1 LELDLQ
7 TKSKSRGH
15 DIFDNSRRFNA
26 RGQKMDTVW
35 LVDDLPRNLRKFEEN
50 HRGYFKIET
59 FSKIDEVLDQIHEK
73 DYPDALLCDVFFY
86 DSVEE
91 AERVEAEIEN
101 LATQLKG
108 TAQKIGVHDHQH
120 AAGIQLMRKIYEFF
134 GNKPPRFPMYAY
146 TSKGPFLL
154 EQSEWDNISTYGAE
168 VLLKNRVLPE
178 RERLEIKGDIA
189 IARARHSWLAWGK
202 LRSREFLWNLLPNVV
217 VAVAAFF
224 LGRWL
229 GQC

>member
-1 LELDLQ
+1 
-7 TKSKSRGH
+7 
-15 DIFDNSRRFNA
+15 
-26 RGQKMDTVW
+26 MDTVW
-35 LVDDLPRNLRKFEEN
+35 LVDDLPRNLRKFKDN
-50 HRGYFKIET
+50 HSESFKVET
-59 FSKIDEVLDQIHEK
+59 FSKIDEVLDRIHKK

-91 AERVEAEIEN
+91 AERVEAEIEK
-101 LATQLKG
+101 LAERLKE
-108 TAQKIGVHDHQH
+108 TAQKIGVHDHRH
-120 AAGIQLMRKIYEFF
+120 AAGIQLMKKIYEFF
-134 GNKPPRFPMYAY
+134 GNKPPPFPMYAY

-189 IARARHSWLAWGK
+189 IAKSRRSWLSWGK

-229 GQC
+229 S

>member
-1 LELDLQ
+1 
-7 TKSKSRGH
+7 
-15 DIFDNSRRFNA
+15 
-26 RGQKMDTVW
+26 
-35 LVDDLPRNLRKFEEN
+35 
-50 HRGYFKIET
+50 
-59 FSKIDEVLDQIHEK
+59 
-73 DYPDALLCDVFFY
+73 
-86 DSVEE
+86 
-91 AERVEAEIEN
+91 
-101 LATQLKG
+101 
-108 TAQKIGVHDHQH
+108 
-120 AAGIQLMRKIYEFF
+120 MRKIYEFF

>member
-1 LELDLQ
+1 
-7 TKSKSRGH
+7 
-15 DIFDNSRRFNA
+15 
-26 RGQKMDTVW
+26 MDTVW
-35 LVDDLPRNLRKFEEN
+35 FVDDLPRNLRKFEEN
-50 HRGYFKIET
+50 HKDSFKVET
-59 FSKIDEVLDQIHEK
+59 FSKIDAVLDRIHKK

-91 AERVEAEIEN
+91 AERVEAEIEK
-101 LATQLKG
+101 LAEQLKK
-108 TAQKIGVHDHQH
+108 TAQKIGVHDHWH
-120 AAGIQLMRKIYEFF
+120 AAGIQLMKKIYEFF
-134 GNKPPRFPMYAY
+134 GNKAPPFPMYAY

-168 VLLKNRVLPE
+168 VLLKNRVSPE

-189 IARARHSWLAWGK
+189 IAKSRRSWLSWGK

-217 VAVAAFF
+217 VAVAAFL

-229 GQC
+229 

>member
-1 LELDLQ
+1 MRGVREWTQYGLLTIFHVIFGSSKKTIGAISKLRHLARSMRSWTES
-7 TKSKSRGH
+7 TK
-15 DIFDNSRRFNA
+15 
-26 RGQKMDTVW
+26 
-35 LVDDLPRNLRKFEEN
+35 
-50 HRGYFKIET
+50 
-59 FSKIDEVLDQIHEK
+59 K

-120 AAGIQLMRKIYEFF
+120 AAGIQLMSKIYEFF